1 MVKQINV
8 LDIQSYIALWENILV
23 KRVNELRLSMSVLN
37 DKGK

>member
-8 LDIQSYIALWENILV
+8 LDIQSYIAHWENILV